1 MDGADDPLWGV
12 IFDAADTGLIVL
24 DGQSRVLAWNAWMT
38 SASGVSAEAA
48 VGHSL
53 VEIFPAADLARL
65 ARASAEAL
73 ESGASSVLT
82 HALHPGLLPL
92 KTRAG
97 LPLVH
102 NVSVRPIGQKPYG
115 RCMVQ
120 IADVTASAHRER
132 VLRQRQNAR
141 YDAVVNSAPDPI
153 LTLDA
158 DGLIQTSNPAATE
171 EFGYPPQELI
181 GQPIGLLVRNHKA
194 WDEALGA
201 VTAGEGHLAIE
212 LAAHRK
218 DDSLSYVEA
227 SAARWLSDS
236 RVFVTVIFRD
246 VNERR
251 TAEEALLRMNETL
264 ERRVAERTADRDRM
278 WRLSTD
284 VMFVAQI
291 DGKINA
297 VNPAWSHLLGWTEDT
312 FIGANLSDFVH
323 PEDRKALR
331 QLIKELS
338 QSATPRLVVLRL
350 RTRDGVTRWVEWSA
364 VAADGLLQAVGRD
377 VTAEREAARA
387 LKETEEAL
395 RQAQK
400 MEAIG
405 QLTGGIAHDFNNLL
419 TGIIG
424 AMDIVK
430 RRIAAGKYED
440 TERFMDAAVTSA
452 NRAASL
458 THRLLAF
465 SRRQPL
471 NPTVADANRLV
482 RGMEDMLRRTLGE
495 RIQLKVELAA
505 GLWPTLTDAHQL
517 ENAILNLVIN
527 ARDAMTDG
535 GRLTIAVFNDTV
547 DAATAAAETEAEP
560 GDYVVVCVRD
570 TGSGM
575 APEVVAKIFEP
586 FFTTKPVG
594 QGTGLGLSMI
604 YGFVKQSHGHVRVES
619 EPGQGSAI
627 SLYLPRHAG
636 PHAADTPLSLTTP
649 TGAGE
654 TVLLV
659 EDDSSVRL
667 LIGEVLRDLGYACI
681 EASDSQTALPML
693 KSNVRLDLMISDIG
707 LPGMNGRQLADL
719 ARQHRP
725 ELKILFVTGYAEHA
739 TGREGFLERGM
750 GLVTKPF
757 TLDALALK
765 ISEIIRT
772 PIG

>member
-1 MDGADDPLWGV
+1 MSEPEDLWGV
-12 IFDAADTGLIVL
+12 IFDAADNGLIVL
-24 DGQSRVLAWNAWMT
+24 DRDCRVITWNAWMASAAGISADAAAGQPLEALFPTT
-38 SASGVSAEAA
+38 SLG
-48 VGHSL
+48 
-53 VEIFPAADLARL
+53 RL
-65 ARASAEAL
+65 STAMAEAL

-82 HALHPGLLPL
+82 HALNPALLPL

-97 LPLVH
+97 FELVH
-102 NVSVRPIGQKPYG
+102 NTSVRPVGHKPYEH
-115 RCMVQ
+115 CLIQVT
-120 IADVTASAHRER
+120 DVTASAHRER
-132 VLRQRQNAR
+132 VLRLRQNAR

-158 DGLIQTSNPAATE
+158 QGVIQTVNPAATQ
-171 EFGYPPQELI
+171 EFGYLSNEMVS
-181 GQPIGLLVRNHKA
+181 QPIELLLKDRTVWDMA
-194 WDEALGA
+194 WSEVIGS
-201 VTAGEGHLAIE
+201 GRHLAVE
-212 LAAHRK
+212 LVAHRK
-218 DDSLSYVEA
+218 DGSLSYVEA
-227 SAARWLSDS
+227 SAGSWLSDS
-236 RVFVTVIFRD
+236 RLFVTVIFRD

-251 TAEEALLRMNETL
+251 AAEEALVSLNQTL

-297 VNPAWSHLLGWTEDT
+297 VNPAWTHLFGWQEEELV
-312 FIGANLSDFVH
+312 GANLSQFIH
-323 PEDRKALR
+323 QEDRPALR
-331 QLIKELS
+331 RLITELS
-338 QSATPRLVVLRL
+338 QSAMPRLVILRL
-350 RTRDGVTRWVEWSA
+350 LTGDGAVRWIEWSA

-377 VTAEREAARA
+377 ATAEREAAKT
-387 LKETEEAL
+387 LKDTEEAL

-424 AMDIVK
+424 GMDILK

-440 TERFMDAAVTSA
+440 TQRFMDAAVTSA

-471 NPTVADANRLV
+471 DPKVADANRLV

-495 RIQLKVELAA
+495 RIQLKVELTADV
-505 GLWPTLTDAHQL
+505 WPTLTDAHQL

-527 ARDAMTDG
+527 ARDAMPEG
-535 GRLTIAVFNDTV
+535 GKLTIAVFNDTV
-547 DAATAAAETEAEP
+547 EGHNPPSGTEAEP
-560 GDYVVVCVRD
+560 GDYVVVSVRD
-570 TGSGM
+570 TGVGM
-575 APEVVAKIFEP
+575 SPEVVAKIFEP

-604 YGFVKQSHGHVRVES
+604 YGFVKQSHGHVRVDS
-619 EPGQGSAI
+619 TPGQGTDI
-627 SLYLPRHAG
+627 SLYLPRHFGAL
-636 PHAADTPLSLTTP
+636 AADLPINFVAPS
-649 TGAGE
+649 GAGE

-693 KSNVRLDLMISDIG
+693 QSNVRLDLMITDVG

-750 GLVTKPF
+750 GMVTKPF

-765 ISEIIRT
+765 IRDIIGT